1 MIQAFAMERL
11 CDLYFELSNEDRLSI
26 LRKLE
31 DSGMNVTGMAREIGI
46 TTQECSRH
54 LSRLSDSGLVERN
67 PGGFYILTQYG
78 RASLRL
84 IPGQR
89 FITEHKDYF
98 NAHTVDSLPLEF
110 LSRIGELQGSDPME
124 NVMVTFGLL
133 ESLFKNAEEH
143 VSMIHDQYLLSILPL
158 GVEALKRG
166 VKIRS
171 LEPSS
176 KGPRRDLNPVRP
188 DYLSEEDEDYLLRSW
203 LDGRV
208 DSRFSDAVDLFLY
221 VSDKEALISFPLADG
236 TFDYL
241 GFHST
246 DHSAR
251 RYCSDLFDYYSEKGE
266 RPTRQSVEEYHEK
279 RKEYHRERK

>member
-1 MIQAFAMERL
+1 MERL
-11 CDLYFELSNEDRLSI
+11 CDLYFEFSNEDRLSI
-26 LRKLE
+26 LHKLE
-31 DSGMNVTGMAREIGI
+31 DNGMNVTGMTREIGI
-46 TTQECSRH
+46 SIQACSRH
-54 LSRLSDSGLVERN
+54 LSRLSHAGLVERK
-67 PGGFYILTQYG
+67 PEGFYILTQYG

-84 IPGQR
+84 ISGQQ

-98 NAHTVDSLPLEF
+98 NAHTVERLPLKF
-110 LSRIGELQGSDPME
+110 LSHISELQGSDPME

-143 VSMIHDQYLLSILPL
+143 VSMIHDQYILNILPL

-176 KGPRRDLNPVRP
+176 KEPRRVLNPVRP

-203 LDGRV
+203 LDGKV
-208 DSRFSDAVDLFLY
+208 DSRFSDTIDLFLY
-221 VSDKEALISFPLADG
+221 ASDKEALIAFPHTDG
-236 TFDYL
+236 AFGYL
-241 GFHST
+241 GFYST

-251 RYCSDLFDYYSEKGE
+251 RYCSDLFDYYFEKGG
-266 RPTRQSVEEYHEK
+266 RPSRQSVEEYHEK
-279 RKEYHRERK
+279 RKAYHRERK